1 MPLTTIT
8 VLKATEFLTSTIT
21 EKFRGLIIERWTRYR
36 AERFFRGFV
45 EALGLE
51 LKSGVQTDEL
61 DNLLTKILTDDTK
74 SEVLF
79 DAYRRVCFPRWTK
92 SICVLYCC
100 QMVKRCIM
108 RFSTVR
114 SRYESEIL

>member
-74 SEVLF
+74 SK
-79 DAYRRVCFPRWTK
+79 CFLMLIAEYAFRDGRKVFACYTAARW
-92 SICVLYCC
+92 
-100 QMVKRCIM
+100 
-108 RFSTVR
+108 
-114 SRYESEIL
+114 